1 MRHLVCYLTFS
12 ALWGALYSALPSP
25 AQSAPPQAE
34 SSGSSARQAP
44 AKRERSDEKKS
55 SAQGTVG
62 TLPASNRPLP
72 SPASISNGASF
83 VNPKEGQIVHPG
95 ETIHID
101 LVVDAG
107 LIPLKGVGIV
117 SPMGFSNE
125 VREGPPYSFAF
136 RVPDKD
142 LTGSS
147 HRLIGFQSLTLFGT
161 VVGRTDYDLAAT
173 IVDVEESD
181 LPLCLFASGRSSQY
195 GPLNLNFYALGGDD
209 EIDIYAKF
217 PNGHELDV
225 TESTYIALSSE
236 ESGGRHHWGGRHGR
250 LGRPWENP
258 DHRHVLSRNTAKAAV
273 CPSHG

>member
-1 MRHLVCYLTFS
+1 
-12 ALWGALYSALPSP
+12 
-25 AQSAPPQAE
+25 
-34 SSGSSARQAP
+34 
-44 AKRERSDEKKS
+44 
-55 SAQGTVG
+55 
-62 TLPASNRPLP
+62 
-72 SPASISNGASF
+72 
-83 VNPKEGQIVHPG
+83 
-95 ETIHID
+95 
-101 LVVDAG
+101 
-107 LIPLKGVGIV
+107 V